1 MRTRVFALLLR
12 LFPREFQSRLG
23 ADLRAT
29 ARALDRDKP
38 VRWPQF
44 GPIVIDAVATLY
56 SVRREMRAESKLV
69 NPTPRRHPM
78 DGILKDVQA
87 ALRGLRRE
95 PLFTVFVI
103 ATLMLGIG
111 ANAAMFGIADRLLLR
126 GPALVRDAD
135 RVVRLYLT
143 TQPTVRRTFTGSDF
157 GHVTFDLLRRSP
169 RSFESVATYTVNS
182 VVLGEGDNTRAG
194 QGGYASAGLFSL
206 LGVTPALGRF
216 FTESDDRPGSA
227 AHVAILS
234 DAAWRSRFGGAR
246 DVLGQAVT
254 VGAERYEIVGVAP
267 AGFTGPQLGPADV
280 WMPINLLGPKVTTG
294 WQTTWQAQWLHIVA
308 RLKPGVT
315 REQAGDEG
323 TRILQAGYTGNE
335 TYVAAGKMTV
345 APLTANDAGVEGME
359 ITVLRWMSGVA
370 LIVLL
375 IACAN
380 VANLLLARGLR
391 RSREV
396 AVRSALGANRAR
408 LVRLLLIESLVLAFG
423 GAVAGIGVAYL
434 LGTLARTIVFSWVDW
449 SGAPVDGVTLAIS
462 AALAVF
468 VGFLVGLVPAL
479 RATRTNLADS
489 LKSGPREGGGPR
501 SRLRHTLT
509 IAQAALSV
517 VLLVGAGL
525 FVRSLWE
532 VRSLHL
538 GFDSDRVLTIELS
551 RPGLAQLTDTGAR
564 DAERARRRAFP
575 AEALESLRAIPG
587 VERASL
593 AAGVPFGNHFSVR
606 VRVPGIDKLPQL
618 KSGGPGISAIGTDYF
633 ATVGTRILRGRGFDP
648 SDRAGSEPVA
658 IVNELMAETIWPGED
673 PIGRC
678 LVSGVDPAPCA
689 RIVGV
694 AETTYI
700 SSLRED
706 ARMHYYIPFGQEVG
720 FGGTVLLVRTADPPA
735 LAAAI
740 KRTLLGLDPTI
751 RFVTQTTIQDAIDPQ
766 TRPWRIGA
774 TVFSLSGLLAVLVAA
789 IGIYSVTAYLV
800 ADRKREIGVRVA
812 LGATRGNIARLVVGT
827 SVGMASAGAVLGI
840 LGAGAASHF
849 IEPLLFNESARDPW
863 VYGAVGLLLVSVAA
877 VAAVVP
883 AMRANRIDPLEA
895 LRAE

>member
-12 LFPREFQSRLG
+12 LFPREFQSQLG
-23 ADLRAT
+23 GDLRAT
-29 ARALDRDKP
+29 ARALDRDSP
-38 VRWPQF
+38 VPWTRL
-44 GPIVIDAVATLY
+44 GPIVIDAVVTLY
-56 SVRREMRAESKLV
+56 GVRREMRAESRL
-69 NPTPRRHPM
+69 PGPSRRRRPM

-95 PLFTVFVI
+95 PVFTTFVI

-135 RVVRLYLT
+135 RVVRVYLT
-143 TQPTVRRTFTGSDF
+143 TQPPGQRTFTTSDF
-157 GHVTFDLLRRSP
+157 GHVTFDLLRRS
-169 RSFESVATYTVNS
+169 SHTFDAVATYTVNG
-182 VVLGEGDNTRAG
+182 VVIGDGDNTRAG
-194 QGGYASAGLFSL
+194 QGGYASAGLFPL
-206 LGVTPALGRF
+206 LGVTPTLGRS
-216 FTESDDRPGSA
+216 FTEADDRPGGA

-234 DAAWRSRFGGAR
+234 DAAWRSRFGAAR
-246 DVLGQAVT
+246 DVVGQSIA

-280 WMPINLLGPKVTTG
+280 WMPINLLGPKVTAG
-294 WQTTWQAQWLHIVA
+294 WQTTWQAEWLHIVA

-315 REQAGDEG
+315 RDQAGEEA
-323 TRILQAGYTGNE
+323 TRILQAGYAGDEPYVGTGH
-335 TYVAAGKMTV
+335 MTV
-345 APLTANDAGVEGME
+345 ASLTANDAGVEGLE
-359 ITVLRWMSGVA
+359 ISVLRWMSGVA

-396 AVRSALGANRAR
+396 ALRSALGADRAR
-408 LVRLLLIESLVLAFG
+408 LVRLLLVESMLLAFG
-423 GAVAGIGVAYL
+423 GAAAGVGVAYL

-449 SGAPVDGVTLAIS
+449 SGAPVNGLTLAVS

-501 SRLRHTLT
+501 SRLRHALT
-509 IAQAALSV
+509 VVQAALSV

-532 VRSLHL
+532 VQSLHL
-538 GFDSDRVLTIELS
+538 GFDPDSVLTIELS
-551 RPGLAQLTDTGAR
+551 RSGLAQVTDLQAR
-564 DAERARRRAFP
+564 DVERARRRLFP
-575 AEALESLRAIPG
+575 ADALESLRAIPG

-593 AAGVPFGNHFSVR
+593 AAGMPFGNRFTIG
-606 VRVPGIDKLPQL
+606 VRVPGLEKIPQL
-618 KSGGPGISAIGTDYF
+618 KSGGPSVSAVAPDYF
-633 ATVGTRILRGRGFDP
+633 ATMGTRILRGRAFGP
-648 SDRAGSEPVA
+648 ADRAGSEPVA
-658 IVNELMAETIWPGED
+658 IVNVLMAQTIWPD
-673 PIGRC
+673 RDAIGQC
-678 LVSGVDPAPCA
+678 LVSGADPAPCS

-694 AETTYI
+694 AEDTYI

-706 ARMHYYIPFGQEVG
+706 AHMHYYVPFGQETG
-720 FGGTVLLVRTADPPA
+720 FGGAVLLVRAADPPA
-735 LAAAI
+735 VAGAI
-740 KRTLLGLDPTI
+740 KRALLVRDPTI
-751 RFVTQTTIQDAIDPQ
+751 RFVTQQTIQAAVDKQ

-800 ADRKREIGVRVA
+800 ADRTHEIGVRVA
-812 LGATRGNIARLVVGT
+812 LGATRGNISRLVVGT
-827 SVGMASAGAVLGI
+827 SVGMASVGVGLGVLGAVG
-840 LGAGAASHF
+840 ASHF

-863 VYGAVGLLLVSVAA
+863 VYGAVGLLLVSVAL

-883 AMRANRIDPLEA
+883 AIRANRIDPLEA

>member
-1 MRTRVFALLLR
+1 LR

-23 ADLRAT
+23 HDLRAT
-29 ARALDRDKP
+29 ARAVDSDRP
-38 VRWPQF
+38 AGWREA
-44 GPIVIDAVATLY
+44 GPIVVDAVATLY
-56 SVRREMRAESKLV
+56 AVRRESRRESRHTR
-69 NPTPRRHPM
+69 PTRRRHPM

-87 ALRGLRRE
+87 AMRGLRRE
-95 PLFTVFVI
+95 PLFTTFVI

-126 GPALVRDAD
+126 GPALVRDPD
-135 RVVRLYLT
+135 RVVRLYVT
-143 TQPTVRRTFTGSDF
+143 TQPPGQRTFTTSDF
-157 GHVTFDLLRRSP
+157 GHVLFDLLRRDS
-169 RSFESVATYTVNS
+169 RSFEAVGTYTVNN
-182 VVLGEGDNTRAG
+182 VVIGDGDNTRAG
-194 QGGYASAGLFSL
+194 RGGYASAGLFSL

-216 FTESDDRPGSA
+216 FTEADDRPGSA
-227 AHVAILS
+227 AHLAVLS
-234 DAAWRSRFGGAR
+234 HAAWRSQFGAAR
-246 DVLGQAVT
+246 DVVGQSIT

-267 AGFTGPQLGPADV
+267 AGFTGPQLGPADL
-280 WMPINLLGPKVTTG
+280 WMPINLLGPRVTAS

-315 REQAGDEG
+315 REQAAGDA
-323 TRILQAGYTGNE
+323 TRILHAGYAGDEPYVGTGRL
-335 TYVAAGKMTV
+335 TVAA
-345 APLTANDAGVEGME
+345 LTANDTGVEGME

-380 VANLLLARGLR
+380 VTNLLLARGLR

-396 AVRSALGANRAR
+396 ALRSALGADRAR
-408 LVRLLLIESLVLAFG
+408 LVRLLLVESMLLAFG
-423 GAVAGIGVAYL
+423 GAGAGIGVAYL

-449 SGAPVDGVTLAIS
+449 SGAPVNGLTLAAS

-468 VGFLVGLVPAL
+468 VGVLVGLVPAL

-489 LKSGPREGGGPR
+489 LKSGPREGGGAR
-501 SRLRHTLT
+501 SRLRHALT

-525 FVRSLWE
+525 FVRSLWQ
-532 VRSLHL
+532 VRSLDL
-538 GFDSDRVLTIELS
+538 GFDPEHVLTIELS
-551 RPGLAQLTDTGAR
+551 RPGLAQVTDASAR

-575 AEALESLRAIPG
+575 AEALEPLRAIPG

-593 AAGVPFGNHFSVR
+593 AAGMPFGNRFTVSVR
-606 VRVPGIDKLPQL
+606 IPGLEKLPQL
-618 KSGGPGISAIGTDYF
+618 KSGGPGVSAIGPDYF
-633 ATVGTRILRGRGFDP
+633 ATVGTKILRGRAFNAT
-648 SDRAGSEPVA
+648 DRAGSEPVA
-658 IVNELMAETIWPGED
+658 IVNALMAETIWPGRD
-673 PIGRC
+673 AVGQC
-678 LVSGVDPAPCA
+678 LVSGADPAPCA
-689 RIVGV
+689 RVVGV
-694 AETTYI
+694 AENTYI

-706 ARMHYYIPFGQEVG
+706 ARMHYYVPFGQEVG
-720 FGGTVLLVRTADPPA
+720 FGGTVILLRTADPSA
-735 LAAAI
+735 IAGTI

-800 ADRKREIGVRVA
+800 ADRTREIGVRMA
-812 LGATRGNIARLVVGT
+812 LGATRGNISRLVVGT
-827 SVGMASAGAVLGI
+827 SVGMAAAGAVIGML
-840 LGAGAASHF
+840 AAAAASHF

-863 VYGAVGLLLVSVAA
+863 VYGAVGLLLVGVAL

-883 AMRANRIDPLEA
+883 AARANRIDPLEA

>member
-12 LFPREFQSRLG
+12 LFPREFEARLG
-23 ADLRAT
+23 EDLRAT
-29 ARALDRDKP
+29 ARALDRDRP
-38 VRWPQF
+38 ARWSDL
-44 GPIVIDAVATLY
+44 GPILIDAVATLY
-56 SVRREMRAESKLV
+56 AVRREMRGESHPLD
-69 NPTPRRHPM
+69 PTRRRRPM
-78 DGILKDVQA
+78 DGLLKDVHV

-95 PLFTVFVI
+95 PLFTTFVI

-111 ANAAMFGIADRLLLR
+111 ANAAMFGIVDRLLLR
-126 GPALVRDAD
+126 GPVLVRDAD

-143 TQPTVRRTFTGSDF
+143 TQPPGRRTFTTSDF
-157 GHVTFDLLRRSP
+157 GQVTFDLLRRGSQT
-169 RSFESVATYTVNS
+169 FDAVGTYTVNS
-182 VVLGEGDNTRAG
+182 VVIGDADNTRAG
-194 QGGYASAGLFSL
+194 NGGYASAGLFPL
-206 LGVTPALGRF
+206 VGVTPALGRF
-216 FTESDDRPGSA
+216 FAEADDRPGNA
-227 AHVAILS
+227 AHVVILS
-234 DAAWRSRFGGAR
+234 DAAWRSRFGAAR
-246 DVLGQAVT
+246 DVVGQSIA

-267 AGFTGPQLGPADV
+267 AGFTGPQLGPVDL
-280 WMPINLLGPKVTTG
+280 WMPISLLGPKITAG
-294 WQTTWQAQWLHIVA
+294 WQTSWQAEWLHIVA

-315 REQAGDEG
+315 REQAGEEA
-323 TRILQAGYTGNE
+323 TRILKAGYAGDE
-335 TYVAAGKMTV
+335 PYVGAGRLTV
-345 APLTANDAGVEGME
+345 ASLTANDAGVEGME

-396 AVRSALGANRAR
+396 AVRSALGADRAR
-408 LVRLLLIESLVLAFG
+408 LVRLLLVESLLLAFG
-423 GAVAGIGVAYL
+423 GAAAGVGVAYL

-449 SGAPVDGVTLAIS
+449 SGSPVNGLTLAVS

-489 LKSGPREGGGPR
+489 LKSGVREGGGPR
-501 SRLRHTLT
+501 SRLRHALT
-509 IAQAALSV
+509 VAQAALSV
-517 VLLVGAGL
+517 MLLIGAGL

-538 GFDSDRVLTIELS
+538 GFDPDSVLTVELS
-551 RPGLAQLTDTGAR
+551 RPGLAQVPDTRAR
-564 DAERARRRAFP
+564 DAERTRRRVFP

-593 AAGVPFGNHFSVR
+593 AAGMPFGNRFTIV
-606 VRVPGIDKLPQL
+606 VRVPGLEKVPQL
-618 KSGGPGISAIGTDYF
+618 KSGGPSVSAVAPDYF
-633 ATVGTRILRGRGFDP
+633 ATMGTRIVRGRTFGP
-648 SDRAGSEPVA
+648 ADRAGSEPVA
-658 IVNELMAETIWPGED
+658 IVNELMAETIWPGQD

-678 LVSGVDPAPCA
+678 LISGADPAPCA

-694 AETTYI
+694 AENTYI

-706 ARMHYYIPFGQEVG
+706 AHMHYYVPFGQEVG
-720 FGGTVLLVRTADPPA
+720 FGGTVMLVRAADPPA
-735 LAAAI
+735 VAGAI
-740 KRTLLGLDPTI
+740 THMLVGLDPTI
-751 RFVTQTTIQDAIDPQ
+751 RFVTQQTIQSAIDKQ

-800 ADRKREIGVRVA
+800 ADRTHEIGVRVA
-812 LGATRGNIARLVVGT
+812 LGATRASIARLVVGS
-827 SVGMASAGAVLGI
+827 SVGMASAGAVLGA
-840 LGAGAASHF
+840 LGAIAASHF

-863 VYGAVGLLLVSVAA
+863 VYGAVGLLLVGVAA
-877 VAAVVP
+877 LAAVVP
-883 AMRANRIDPLEA
+883 AHRANRIDPLEA
-895 LRAE
+895 LRTE